1 MFIFFYTTQKESR
14 ILYKRWDKATV
25 DMRGNTCGKEGR
37 EKKKAETR
45 EEVEGRGN
53 GEKPGERGQSPLS
66 RQVASL
72 MMRCKQFICVEERK
86 SRVNDMQRRAGG
98 AAVPR

>member
-72 MMRCKQFICVEERK
+72 MMRCKQFIWRSCR
-86 SRVNDMQRRAGG
+86 
-98 AAVPR
+98 